1 MHVLLMVPIGRDVGL
16 STVSLG
22 VVRAFEN
29 QGLKSLFLDPVT
41 HTSCDLDTQFLQ
53 QALCELDEPF
63 PIEFV
68 ETLLSQNQGDHFI
81 EFLLACFNHRAKEM
95 DVVVVRGVISH
106 QLRGYAAQLNFDIA
120 QALDAEV
127 IFVMNPGHCSCQVVS
142 EQIEM
147 AAHPYGGIR
156 DGKIL
161 GCMFNKVGAPV
172 DQHGNVRIDFF
183 DLGEK
188 IEETRRALAKCT
200 VFKEKNFTLLGCF
213 PWERH
218 LTALRVKDIQKHL
231 GAHILH
237 AGKIGENRVMHFA
250 IAGATVEN
258 MALALKADTMLLTS
272 GDRSDVILATC
283 LACLGGT
290 HIAALLLTGGHVP
303 GPNTKRLCEPAI
315 RRGLPILSV
324 QTDSLRTAVSLQD
337 LSMEIPEDDDERR
350 EMVKEFV
357 AHFIDAHWIQ
367 KLSQTYPTHALSP
380 PAFRFQL
387 IEKAKKAGRTII
399 LPEGE
404 EPRILNAARICAH
417 RKIAQIVLLGNRERI
432 AYLAKEYDVPMGNGV
447 ASIDADAVR
456 ERYVQ
461 PLMALR
467 KHKGIDEKQA
477 RESLNDNI
485 TLATMMLKVGEVD
498 GLVAGVDHTTAQTVL
513 PALKLIKTKE
523 SALLVSSI
531 FFMCLPTQVLVYGD
545 CAVNQ
550 DPTAEELADIAVQ
563 SAASSEQFG
572 IPARIAMI
580 SYSTGGSGSGAA
592 VEKVKRATQIVKQTC
607 PHLLI
612 DGPLQYDAAF
622 TPEVAKRKAPN
633 SPVAGRATVYIFP
646 DLNTANTTYK
656 AVQRSAHAL
665 SIGPVLQG
673 LTKPVN
679 DLSRGASIED
689 IVFTIAITCGM
700 KST

>member
-1 MHVLLMVPIGRDVGL
+1 MHVLLMIPIGMDVGL

-22 VVRAFEN
+22 VVRAFES
-29 QGLKSLFLDPVT
+29 QGLKSIFFDPVT
-41 HTSCDLDTQFLQ
+41 HKSDGLDTELLQ
-53 QALCELDEPF
+53 QALYDLKKPF

-68 ETLLSQNQGDHFI
+68 ETLLSQNQGDQFI
-81 EFLLACFNHRAKEM
+81 EFLLASFKQKVKEV

-120 QALDAEV
+120 QALDAQV
-127 IFVMNPGHCSCQVVS
+127 IFVMNPGHCSSQVIS
-142 EQIEM
+142 EQIEIT
-147 AAHPYGGIR
+147 AHPYGGIKGGR
-156 DGKIL
+156 IL

-183 DLGEK
+183 DAGEK
-188 IEETRRALAKCT
+188 IEETQRALAKCT
-200 VFKEKNFTLLGCF
+200 VFREKHFKLLGCF

-218 LTALRVKDIQKHL
+218 LMALRVKDIQKHL
-231 GAHILH
+231 GARIVH
-237 AGKIGENRVMHFA
+237 AGKIEKNRVMHFA
-250 IAGATVEN
+250 IAAATIEN
-258 MALALKADTMLLTS
+258 IAGILKADTMLLTS

-283 LACLGGT
+283 LACLSGT
-290 HIAALLLTGGHVP
+290 HIAALLLTGGHMP

-315 RRGLPILSV
+315 KCGLPILSV
-324 QTDSLRTAVSLQD
+324 QTDSLRTAVCLQD
-337 LSMEIPEDDDERR
+337 LSMEIPEDDEERK
-350 EMVKEFV
+350 EMVKEFI
-357 AHFIDAHWIQ
+357 AHFIDTKWIQ
-367 KLSQTYPTHALSP
+367 KLSKTYPKHDLSP

-387 IEKAKKAGRTII
+387 IEKAKKAFRKII

-404 EPRILNAARICAH
+404 EPRILNAARICAN
-417 RKIAQIVLLGNRERI
+417 RKIAQIVLLGNREKI
-432 AYLAKEYDVPMGNGV
+432 SYLANEYHVPVGNGLEI
-447 ASIDADAVR
+447 IDADEVR
-456 ERYVQ
+456 ENYVQ

-477 RESLNDNI
+477 RESLHDDI
-485 TLATMMLKVGEVD
+485 TLGTMILAMGKAD

-513 PALKLIKTKE
+513 PALKLIKTKPN
-523 SALLVSSI
+523 ALLVSSI
-531 FFMCLPTQVLVYGD
+531 FFMCLPTQVIVYGD

-563 SAASSEQFG
+563 SAASAEQFG
-572 IPARIAMI
+572 ISARIAMI

-592 VEKVKRATQIVKQTC
+592 VEKVKRATQIVKKAA

-622 TPEVAKRKAPN
+622 SREVAEKKAPN
-633 SPVAGRATVYIFP
+633 SCVAGRATVYIFP

-673 LTKPVN
+673 LKKPVN

-689 IVFTIAITCGM
+689 IVFTIAITSGM
-700 KST
+700 N